1 MAAYNQT
8 SLEVIDLP
16 DFEKILEPLP
26 KVFDGMSLA
35 HSLGIRN
42 RTLMHMIVKRE
53 SMYKVHSIPKKSGG
67 RRTIHAPERMLKFV
81 QTRVLKRYLTP
92 LTYPDHVAAYVQGRT
107 TRDSA
112 LVHAGKPILIVLDLK
127 DFFSSTRRSWVRR
140 AIQDEFGYAHR
151 VASLLS
157 DLMTVPMTF
166 PYGKRFVVP
175 QGAPTS
181 GAICNWV
188 AHHRIDKQV
197 LDLCSRWG
205 MAYTRYAD
213 DLAFSSHERLDR
225 KKTNNFIKAIVKII
239 RAAGYQ
245 INKKKL
251 RVARSGRQQRLLGM
265 TINEKPNVMRL
276 QFRKMRAR
284 IHHCHHEGFAA
295 VAATMGMDSAD
306 KLKSQIEGQISYYHM
321 ISPVKS
327 AQLNAQY
334 LAACSARNE
343 APIQNKRACAN
354 PAELSAAE

>member
-1 MAAYNQT
+1 MPAYNQT
-8 SLEVIDLP
+8 SLEIIDLP
-16 DFEKILEPLP
+16 DFDKIVGTIP

-42 RTLMHMIVKRE
+42 RTLMHLVVRRE
-53 SMYKVHSIPKKSGG
+53 AMYKIHSIPKKSGG

-92 LTYPDHVAAYVQGRT
+92 LEYPEHIAAYVQGRT

-112 LVHAGKPILIVLDLK
+112 LVHAGRPLLIVMDLK

-140 AIQDEFGYAHR
+140 AIQDELGYGHR
-151 VASLLS
+151 VASLMS
-157 DLMTVPMTF
+157 DLMTVPMNF
-166 PYGKRFVVP
+166 PYGKRYVVP

-188 AHHRIDKQV
+188 AHNRIDKKV

-213 DLAFSSHERLDR
+213 DLAFSSKERLDR
-225 KKTNNFIKAIVKII
+225 KKTNIFIKAIVKII
-239 RAAGYQ
+239 RASGYN

-284 IHHCHHEGFAA
+284 IHHCKHEGFSK
-295 VAATMGMDSAD
+295 VATDMGMASGD
-306 KLKSQIEGQISYYHM
+306 KLKSQIEGQIAYYHM

-327 AQLNAQY
+327 AQLNTQY
-334 LAACSARNE
+334 LDACAAQKE
-343 APIQNKRACAN
+343 APIQVRR
-354 PAELSAAE
+354 PVAEAAAAAE